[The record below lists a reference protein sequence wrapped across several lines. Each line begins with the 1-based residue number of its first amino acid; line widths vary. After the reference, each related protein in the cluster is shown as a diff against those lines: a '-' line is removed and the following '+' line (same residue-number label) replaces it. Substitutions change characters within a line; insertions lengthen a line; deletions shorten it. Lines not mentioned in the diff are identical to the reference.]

1 MNALTVAYLL
11 FLKYI
16 NITINRFVKKRQ
28 YNKLCTTMHL
38 NLIHA
43 LHLIEIGT
51 NSYVFRFINNKVV
64 VTLKKKKKNILLKP
78 LQ

>member
-1 MNALTVAYLL
+1 
-11 FLKYI
+11 
-16 NITINRFVKKRQ
+16 
-28 YNKLCTTMHL
+28 MHL

-64 VTLKKKKKNILLKP
+64 VTLKKKKKKYFAKTITIKIFLNNYL
-78 LQ
+78 